1 MDLVLRMAADT
12 GLYVLARPGPY
23 INGEVN
29 AGGLP
34 RLADPHRRGGPHR

>member
-23 INGEVN
+23 INGELN
-29 AGGLP
+29 RGASRAG
-34 RLADPHRRGGPHR
+34 